1 MKVIDARH
9 RQMVGHGTAV
19 ALCCAAKRP
28 DLAES
33 YLVALQGFIALGG
46 VLWRA

>member
-1 MKVIDARH
+1 MSVVDLRH

-19 ALCCAAKRP
+19 ALCRAASRH
-28 DLAES
+28 DLAEA
-33 YLVALQGFIALGG
+33 YMVALQSFIALGG